1 MEYFPLIV
9 TEQDRMIVQMIRQF
23 VEREIMPVRDKLDD
37 DTDHVLI
44 SEILRKISTLG
55 AFSVPV
61 PETSAGGNTPTVSMV
76 TGCAVLEE
84 IALGDAGIGIV
95 AGINSWALEPAR
107 ASGNI
112 EILKLF
118 RSMGEKKSP
127 CLGCFAMTEAA
138 GGCDIENL
146 PALHGRTIKT
156 RAVKEGDQWVING
169 AKRFP
174 SSAGVA
180 SLYCVVCQ
188 TDPAKGEEGIALIY
202 VPADAKG
209 LSFGKFE
216 VKAGMQTDRNAD
228 IYFDDVR
235 VPLSYRASGPGR
247 DAEHLKTNLTN
258 GRIGSAAAA
267 VGCARGAFE
276 TVLKY
281 TGDRIA
287 GGKPVRDHSI
297 AAGMLAEMATGIETA
312 RAHYLQVA
320 YMLDHPEQFGPSY
333 SDAMLCQASIS
344 KNYATEM
351 AIMVT
356 NKAME
361 LMGSYGYIRDYHV
374 EKYWRDA
381 KEIQLWLG
389 GAQLGRFDIVRGYY
403 PYQMT

>member
-1 MEYFPLIV
+1 MV
-9 TEQDRMIVQMIRQF
+9 RQF
-23 VEREIMPVRDKLDD
+23 VEREIMPVRDKIDD
-37 DTDHVLI
+37 DHDHILI
-44 SEILRKISTLG
+44 KEILGKIAALG
-55 AFSVPV
+55 MFSVPV
-61 PETSAGGNTPTVSMV
+61 PETSTTVSTPPFSMV
-76 TGCAVLEE
+76 AGCAVLEE
-84 IALGDAGIGIV
+84 VAVGDAGIGIV

-118 RSMGEKKSP
+118 QSMGEKHTP
-127 CLGCFAMTEAA
+127 CLGCFAMTEPA
-138 GGCDIENL
+138 GGCDVENL
-146 PALHGRTIKT
+146 PAMHGRTIKT
-156 RAVKEGDQWVING
+156 RAVQDGNQWVING
-169 AKRFP
+169 SKRFP
-174 SSAGVA
+174 SSGGAA

-188 TDPAKGEEGIALIY
+188 TDPQKGEEGIALIY
-202 VPADAKG
+202 VPADTKG

-247 DAEHLKTNLTN
+247 DAELMKTNLTN
-258 GRIGSAAAA
+258 GRVGSAAAA
-267 VGCARGAFE
+267 VGCARGAFQE
-276 TVLKY
+276 VLRY
-281 TGDRIA
+281 TGERVA
-287 GGKPVRDHSI
+287 GGKPIRDHSI

-333 SDAMLCQASIS
+333 SDAMLCHASIS

-389 GAQLGRFDIVRGYY
+389 GAQLGRFDMIAIIH
-403 PYQMT
+403 TK